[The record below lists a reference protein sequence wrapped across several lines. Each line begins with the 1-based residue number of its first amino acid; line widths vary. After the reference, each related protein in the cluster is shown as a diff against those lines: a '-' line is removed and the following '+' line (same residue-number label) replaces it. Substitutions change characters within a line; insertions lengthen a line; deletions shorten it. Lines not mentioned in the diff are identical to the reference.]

1 MTRALNPCPRCGQ
14 APDRR
19 PNWSEAK
26 IGCTDCALSVSRPW
40 SQAEPAYMTVID
52 VCEQWNALGRAP
64 LSFVVLPS
72 SLERLKALLTQGVIK
87 EEPTKT
93 LIQLLRHALGM
104 DGDPIYSAQIRAV
117 LRGQVHEQ

>member
-40 SQAEPAYMTVID
+40 SHAEPAYMTMTK
-52 VCEQWNALGRAP
+52 VCEQWNALERAP
-64 LSFVVLPS
+64 STLVVLPS
-72 SLERLKALLTQGVIK
+72 DVERLKVLLTEDVIK
-87 EEPTKT
+87 TDPAKT

-104 DGDPIYSAQIRAV
+104 DGDPIYSAQIRAA

>member
-1 MTRALNPCPRCGQ
+1 
-14 APDRR
+14 
-19 PNWSEAK
+19 
-26 IGCTDCALSVSRPW
+26 
-40 SQAEPAYMTVID
+40 MTVID